1 MTENMLVNKFY
12 ANYISF
18 KIVYSV
24 KRYQFR
30 YAVESV

>member
-1 MTENMLVNKFY
+1 MTKNMLVNKFY
-12 ANYISF
+12 VNYIF

-30 YAVESV
+30 YAVDSV